1 MIDLEK
7 FGNIPF
13 TYAALE
19 EMLHGYQS
27 PYDKAAAMVRR
38 GDIVRLRKGLYVVSP
53 KISRKEISRELV
65 ANHLYHPSYVSLES
79 ALAYY
84 GLIPERV
91 YTVRS
96 VCMKLRKQYDT
107 PLGHFEYVKA
117 PENYYPIGVRQEIVN
132 NEYAF
137 LIATPEKALC
147 DLIFA
152 TPRLR
157 LQSVRAMQTYLEEDL
172 RLDFS
177 AVEHW
182 DAEIV
187 RQCAE
192 VGRKKGEME
201 LLLELLMKIRFKF

>member
-1 MIDLEK
+1 MLDLER

-27 PYDKAAAMVRR
+27 PYDKAAAMVRC

-53 KISRKEISRELV
+53 KISRREISRELV

-107 PLGHFEYVKA
+107 PLGHFEYIKV
-117 PENYYPIGVRQEIVN
+117 PENYYPLGVRQEIVN

-147 DLIFA
+147 DLILA

-177 AVEHW
+177 AVERW
-182 DAEIV
+182 DTEIV

-192 VGRKKGEME
+192 AGKKKVELG
-201 LLLELLMKIRFKF
+201 LLLKLINQYN